1 MVFFELI
8 NTMIFKALGV
18 AVKELKNTASIFGR
32 VNNRGFTLLEVLFA
46 LAIFSIGI
54 LAIAGMQ
61 ISSINGNSAARMQT
75 EATTLAVER
84 LEQLSARPYDHADL
98 DPYNNPHQA
107 TSGSYTI
114 VWNVSDDSPIPLTKT
129 INITVTVANP
139 NAKDVSLNLIR
150 GQGS

>member
-1 MVFFELI
+1 M
-8 NTMIFKALGV
+8 KDR
-18 AVKELKNTASIFGR
+18 KNTENIFGQ

-54 LAIAGMQ
+54 LAIAGLQ
-61 ISSINGNSAARMQT
+61 ISSINGNSSARMQT
-75 EATTLAVER
+75 EATTLAVDR
-84 LEQLSARPYDHADL
+84 LEQLSARPYNHADL
-98 DPYNNPHQA
+98 DPNNNPHQA

-114 VWNVSDDSPIPLTKT
+114 VWNVSDDVPMAETKT
-129 INITVTVANP
+129 INITVTAANP

>member
-1 MVFFELI
+1 MK
-8 NTMIFKALGV
+8 NR
-18 AVKELKNTASIFGR
+18 KNTANIFGQ

-54 LAIAGMQ
+54 LAIASMQ

-75 EATTLAVER
+75 EATTLATAR
-84 LEQLSARPYDHADL
+84 LEQLSALPYDHELL
-98 DPYNNPHQA
+98 DPYNDNPHQA

-114 VWNVSDDSPIPLTKT
+114 VWNVSDDDPIPETKT
-129 INITVTVANP
+129 INITVTAANP
-139 NAKDVSLNLIR
+139 NAKDVSLNFIR